1 MKAVIYKPIGIIHSP
16 YTEPSK
22 TPKYPQA
29 VKNIRG
35 SIEILKDFEGRSL
48 VEGLKDLEGFSHLI
62 LIYHMHVAKKFSSL
76 VKAYLDGKEHGV
88 FATRSPS
95 RPNAIGL
102 SVVKLVEITG
112 NTLIIEDIDIID
124 GTPLLDIKP
133 YLPDFQDQ
141 SSIKIGWIEPHKEKF
156 YENTK

>member
-1 MKAVIYKPIGIIHSP
+1 
-16 YTEPSK
+16 
-22 TPKYPQA
+22 
-29 VKNIRG
+29 
-35 SIEILKDFEGRSL
+35 
-48 VEGLKDLEGFSHLI
+48 
-62 LIYHMHVAKKFSSL
+62 MHVAKKFSSL